1 MKQLWVRMLPGD
13 RVVVL
18 LLLAICTG
26 LILLQLGRAPGRT
39 VVAEIDGKVVFT
51 APLDGAR
58 RVDLNG
64 PLGKTELQIAAGEAR
79 ILASPCPN
87 KICIGM
93 GAISRSNELLACVPN
108 RLLVRIEGG
117 DDSAERSYDL
127 LSR

>member
-1 MKQLWVRMLPGD
+1 MKQFWARMLPGD
-13 RVVVL
+13 RAVVL
-18 LLLAICTG
+18 LSLAVTAA
-26 LILLQLGRAPGRT
+26 LILLQLGRAPGST
-39 VVAEIDGKVVFT
+39 VVAEVDGKVVFT

-58 RVDLNG
+58 RVALNG
-64 PLGKTELQIAAGEAR
+64 PLGNTELQIAAGEAR

-93 GAISRSNELLACVPN
+93 GAVSRSNELLACVPN

-117 DDSAERSYDL
+117 DDHAERSYDI

>member
-1 MKQLWVRMLPGD
+1 MNQLWARMLAGD
-13 RVVVL
+13 RLVVL
-18 LLLAICTG
+18 LLLAVCTG
-26 LILLQLGRAPGRT
+26 LILLQLGREPGRT
-39 VVAEIDGKVVFT
+39 VVAEVDGKVVFT
-51 APLDGAR
+51 APLDSAR
-58 RVDLNG
+58 RVDLTG

-93 GAISRSNELLACVPN
+93 GAVSRSGELLACVPN

-117 DDSAERSYDL
+117 NASAERSYDL